1 MLECTQC
8 QGGISNMEY
17 GIGEFSKITDLSIDT
32 IRFYEREGLII
43 PRRDAN
49 NRRVFEECDIGW
61 IDFIKKLKMTGMKLK
76 DIKYYAELRY
86 QGDRTIDKR
95 LELLYRQ
102 ADILFMKQKEVSE
115 HIKYLYNKIDIY
127 NNKLEEQHKNRDSDQ
142 HLESA

>member
-1 MLECTQC
+1 
-8 QGGISNMEY
+8 MEY